1 MSGMMSY
8 VGTSS
13 GTTVGHQNISGGS
26 TQWIEQQP
34 APTLP
39 PTPTVTPV
47 TPSFDPKI
55 DANALYGKHMAMCVL
70 GYAKIGAS
78 PAPLVGPYIV
88 DGKSSFIVSFGVPAN
103 PIGTRKIYAI
113 YFDNELAWSSTSG
126 GTVPADGTF
135 EAAYV
140 ADPFDFTFKQGTLTQ
155 TVCSLETLKFP
166 GDENAYRPQMVL
178 ELLGVPI
185 ARPMVVTGKPVPYVA
200 CLIGD
205 TTDGADPFDGL
216 NLGDAL
222 ERVAHSPWVGYDT
235 STFEAVNITDV
246 IPAILIK
253 DNLNIDQLCQVEARI
268 YRNLDYVISDKRYV
282 KDHGADLA
290 ADILFGLDTIVGGR
304 DAVQISRSS
313 PSSLP
318 REFELWKIDPDQD
331 YTIVPSISKRPRDP
345 IVVSASA
352 GKETIT
358 LPNVMDAETGQ
369 AMITFAQYY
378 EENARERVTFS
389 AMAYGLQIEPG
400 DLFALVD
407 IADGIDNKVWK
418 CTSTL
423 AGANY
428 VTQIEGEATLRCFLY
443 GDEDNDPFLSNVVLL
458 LGFEGSD
465 GSTSI
470 SDESPQA
477 SFHPT
482 GTVIGNAQI
491 DTAQFKFGV
500 SSLLSDGTGDGVSFV
515 DTNDWDLS
523 DANSDQFTIELW
535 ARTTSATPT
544 DRAFVWQGGVVGSCC
559 FAFRTNTSGNG
570 EIEFLGA
577 TGGTFNWSVATSGI
591 NWATGTW
598 YHIAVDKD
606 FNGKVRLYR
615 DGVMVAS
622 DTPASS
628 VLFNSSQTLRVAC
641 DGSGGRSWPGWIDE
655 VRITKGMAR
664 YASDAGF
671 DVPTAAFPRV

>member
-1 MSGMMSY
+1 MPGSTSY
-8 VGTSS
+8 
-13 GTTVGHQNISGGS
+13 ISGGGS
-26 TQWIEQQP
+26 GTYVSGESIQWNNQWVPQQP

-39 PTPTVTPV
+39 PTPPVTPV
-47 TPSFDPKI
+47 APSFDPKI
-55 DANALYGKHMAMCVL
+55 EANALYGKHMPLCVL

-88 DGKSSFIVSFGVPAN
+88 DGKVSFIVSFGVPAN
-103 PIGTRKIYAI
+103 PDGTRKIYSI
-113 YFDNELAWSSTSG
+113 YFDNELAWSSVSG

-135 EAAYV
+135 EPAY
-140 ADPFDFTFKQGTLTQ
+140 ASDPFDFTFKPGTLTQ

-166 GDENAYRPQMVL
+166 GDENAYRPQMIL
-178 ELLGVPI
+178 ELLDVPI
-185 ARPMVVTGKPVPYVA
+185 ARAMANTGKPVPYVA
-200 CLIGD
+200 CGIGD
-205 TTDGADPFDGL
+205 TTDGADPFDGI
-216 NLGDAL
+216 NLGDGL
-222 ERVAHSPWVGYDT
+222 ERVAHSPWAGYDT
-235 STFEAVNITDV
+235 SSFEAVDITDV
-246 IPAILIK
+246 VPAILLK
-253 DNLNIDQLCQVEARI
+253 DNLNIDQLCQVEARV
-268 YRNLDYVISDKRYV
+268 YRNFDYLISDKRYV
-282 KDHGADLA
+282 KDHGGDLT
-290 ADILFGLDTIVGGR
+290 ADIIFGLDTIVGGK
-304 DAVQISRSS
+304 DAIRISRSS
-313 PSSLP
+313 PSALP

-378 EENARERVTFS
+378 EENARERVSFS
-389 AMAYGLQIEPG
+389 AMAYGLEIEPG
-400 DLFALVD
+400 DMFALVD

-418 CTSTL
+418 CTATL

-428 VTQIEGEATLRCFLY
+428 VTQIEGEATLRCFLF
-443 GDEDNDPFLSNVVLL
+443 GDEDDDPFLSYVVLL
-458 LGFEGSD
+458 LGFEGAD

-470 SDESPQA
+470 SDESPHA

-491 DTAQFKFGV
+491 DTAQFKFGT

-535 ARTTSATPT
+535 VRTTTATPS
-544 DRAFVWQGGVVGSCC
+544 DRGLVWQGGVVGSGC
-559 FAFRTNTSGNG
+559 FAFWTNTTGNG
-570 EIEFLGA
+570 ELEFLGA
-577 TGGTFNWSVATSGI
+577 TGGTFNWSVSTSGL
-591 NWATGTW
+591 NWVTGTW

-606 FNGKVRLYR
+606 VTGKVRLYR

-622 DTPASS
+622 GTPASS
-628 VLFNSSQTLRVAC
+628 VLFNSSQTLRVGC

-655 VRITKGMAR
+655 VRITKGIAR

-671 DVPTAAFPRV
+671 AVPTAAFPRS